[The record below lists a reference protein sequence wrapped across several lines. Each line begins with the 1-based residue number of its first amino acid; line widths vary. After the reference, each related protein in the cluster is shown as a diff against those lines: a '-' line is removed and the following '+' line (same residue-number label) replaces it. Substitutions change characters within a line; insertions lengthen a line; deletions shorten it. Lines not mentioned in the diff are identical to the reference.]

1 MTPMEEGMRGEL
13 SEVRE
18 LIRQAGGGLVF
29 EEFPGA
35 LEDVPRM
42 DPTGDDRSP
51 MRRALIEQA
60 DRLAETLERM
70 RHGEAGI

>member
-1 MTPMEEGMRGEL
+1 MTQVEEGMRGEL
-13 SEVRE
+13 GEVLE

-60 DRLAETLERM
+60 NRLAETLERM

>member
-13 SEVRE
+13 GEVLE

-29 EEFPGA
+29 EDFPGA
-35 LEDVPRM
+35 LEDVSRI
-42 DPTGDDRSP
+42 DPTSDDRSS
-51 MRRALIEQA
+51 MRRALIDQA

-70 RHGEAGI
+70 RHGEARI

>member
-13 SEVRE
+13 SEVLE

-35 LEDVPRM
+35 LEDAPRM

>member
-1 MTPMEEGMRGEL
+1 MTQMEEGMRGEL
-13 SEVRE
+13 GEVLE
-18 LIRQAGGGLVF
+18 LIRQAGGGLVL

-42 DPTGDDRSP
+42 DATGDDRSA
-51 MRRALIEQA
+51 MRRALIDQA
-60 DRLAETLERM
+60 NRLAETRERM

>member
-1 MTPMEEGMRGEL
+1 MTPMEEGMRAELGEVL
-13 SEVRE
+13 N

-35 LEDVPRM
+35 LEDVPRI

-60 DRLAETLERM
+60 NRLAETLERM
-70 RHGEAGI
+70 RHGEGGI

>member
-1 MTPMEEGMRGEL
+1 MAPMEEGMRGEL
-13 SEVRE
+13 SEVLE

-29 EEFPGA
+29 EEFPGG

>member
-13 SEVRE
+13 GEVLE

-35 LEDVPRM
+35 LEDVPWI
-42 DPTGDDRSP
+42 DPTGNDGSA

-60 DRLAETLERM
+60 NRLAETLERI